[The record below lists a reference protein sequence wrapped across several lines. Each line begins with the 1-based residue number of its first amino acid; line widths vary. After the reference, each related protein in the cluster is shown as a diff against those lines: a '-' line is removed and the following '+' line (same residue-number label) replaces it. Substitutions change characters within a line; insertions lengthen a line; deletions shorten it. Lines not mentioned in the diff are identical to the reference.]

1 MGSALD
7 TFRAQQEA
15 AEQTHARLS
24 EIAALL
30 GRVHGELD
38 LLARDENLRAVL
50 QQERTWLES
59 AQRTVSEVRAWREHE
74 RLRFWPGI
82 VKRWAIALV
91 FALASAAVAGAG
103 YGWVTEPYAAELE
116 TLRSRTEFADFVEH
130 RIITMTAAERRQFD
144 ALMRWDTSFDAR
156 RSDEIA
162 VAQPIAP
169 PSGDHSH
176 LS

>member
-1 MGSALD
+1 MGSALE

-15 AEQTHARLS
+15 AEQINARLS

-30 GRVHGELD
+30 GCVRGELD

-91 FALASAAVAGAG
+91 FALASVAVAGAG
-103 YGWVTEPYAAELE
+103 YGWVTEPYAAELA
-116 TLRSRTEFADFVEH
+116 T
-130 RIITMTAAERRQFD
+130 
-144 ALMRWDTSFDAR
+144 
-156 RSDEIA
+156 
-162 VAQPIAP
+162 
-169 PSGDHSH
+169 
-176 LS
+176 